1 MIARQSFRWLFLIIE
16 LQPQRL
22 SRVGNRYVVEN
33 IYCNVAFEW
42 KFKWNPGYPYSQIPR
57 YKVPPLTH
65 LPWNKMRITIT
76 RWYSFRPEKA
86 LVCIVRSG
94 SAHSLYVG
102 WLQAGFLN
110 MLKKNV
116 EEDIF
121 WKMLLH
127 LLQVER
133 LLSLRWVSFWP
144 SCRWNFEVSATSFF
158 YLIILPVAYHI
169 VVWNSAQF
177 RKTSQGY
184 LSRRRMPWT
193 WRTLIWLGLW

>member
-22 SRVGNRYVVEN
+22 SRGNRYVVEN

-110 MLKKNV
+110 MLKKMWRKISF
-116 EEDIF
+116 EKCFCTCCKLKGCFLYGGPRFD
-121 WKMLLH
+121 LH
-127 LLQVER
+127 VGEISKFLQ
-133 LLSLRWVSFWP
+133 LLSF
-144 SCRWNFEVSATSFF
+144 
-158 YLIILPVAYHI
+158 I
-169 VVWNSAQF
+169 
-177 RKTSQGY
+177 
-184 LSRRRMPWT
+184 
-193 WRTLIWLGLW
+193 